1 MTESIHGLL
10 AKVRR
15 DLGAAERLL
24 DAGDTDIPASRTYY
38 AMYYVAIALLAS
50 EGLAYSKHSAVIA
63 AYGKAFARTEKL
75 DPAYHRAIID
85 AFGVRSDA
93 DYALDPQFVTEGRLV
108 AIATARRF
116 VDEAEAYLGPL
127 AAPPDA

>member
-38 AMYYVAIALLAS
+38 A
-50 EGLAYSKHSAVIA
+50 KHSAVIA